1 MTHMRLTLLA
11 LAPLAVPILFAA
23 PAATGCG
30 TRQVASQPAE
40 GDTAAPASTAK
51 AAPVTAQPASATEP
65 AAPAAVEPVPPPRA
79 SPLAGDY
86 ECRVARGDRE
96 LPPAACAI
104 RAGADGALQLE
115 QAAGQMR
122 LNGAIVEDEAG
133 FRLTGQLTCTRGPC
147 PGRGAR
153 ELRFFRQ
160 GETAFSAVLALRSG
174 LFVNFDLVRV
184 DQSTPMTQ

>member
-1 MTHMRLTLLA
+1 MTHLRLTLLA
-11 LAPLAVPILFAA
+11 LAPLAVPVLFAA

-30 TRQVASQPAE
+30 TRQVSTQPAE
-40 GDTAAPASTAK
+40 AEPTATAPTAE
-51 AAPVTAQPASATEP
+51 AAPVATEPASATQP
-65 AAPAAVEPVPPPRA
+65 TAPVAPSEPPPPA
-79 SPLAGDY
+79 SALAGDY
-86 ECRVARGDRE
+86 ECRVARGDRD
-96 LPPAACAI
+96 LPPAPCAI
-104 RAGADGALQLE
+104 RAGADGALHLE
-115 QAAGQMR
+115 QTAGQMR
-122 LNGAIVEDEAG
+122 LSGAIVEDEAG